1 MYDGMDLKINSNY
14 EDDIRY
20 TVQVHRLILSLI
32 GVWPIL
38 RKIRYREMFVRITI
52 RAMCCF
58 LLFFNLIPWILY
70 MILIA
75 DTLISRLKMCG
86 ILCFYSMVSILYCAL
101 MLYENRIGECVK
113 HVKEDWRNVRNAND
127 RRIMLENAKSGRV
140 ILIYTTLFLFF
151 SSFSYRLSPIIR
163 SRIGNVTIR
172 TMQRGYYYIFF
183 DPHQSPAYE
192 IVVSIHLLTGI
203 VLYIITAAVCGIT
216 ALFTMH
222 ACGQLQMLTAWL
234 ENLSDKQWSRNRTA
248 AQKLAT
254 IITHHARIQRRA
266 SKWLRIFRSLLANI
280 LSDSASLHFKGNQIQ
295 RGRMYLLSGLLG
307 FNDTSV
313 FLQRRYFINLGKWFP
328 FLFLI
333 S

>member
-1 MYDGMDLKINSNY
+1 MYKCGDLKINPNY

-38 RKIRYREMFVRITI
+38 RKLRYREMLIRITI
-52 RAMCCF
+52 RATCC
-58 LLFFNLIPWILY
+58 LLLLFNLIPWILY

-75 DTLISRLKMCG
+75 DTLIGRLKMCG
-86 ILCFYSMVSILYCAL
+86 ALCFYSMVPILYCAL

-113 HVKEDWRNVRNAND
+113 HVKEDWRNVRNTND
-127 RRIMLENAKSGRV
+127 RRIMLENAKASRV
-140 ILIYTTLFLFF
+140 ILICTMLFLFV
-151 SSFSYRLSPIIR
+151 SSSSYRLSPIIR
-163 SRIGNVTIR
+163 SKIGNITIR

-183 DPHQSPAYE
+183 DPQQSPAYE
-192 IVVSIHLLTGI
+192 IVVSIDLLTGI
-203 VLYIITAAVCGIT
+203 LLHVVTAGVCGIA

-222 ACGQLQMLTAWL
+222 ACGQLQMLAAWL

-266 SKWLRIFRSLLANI
+266 VEMII
-280 LSDSASLHFKGNQIQ
+280 
-295 RGRMYLLSGLLG
+295 YLPL
-307 FNDTSV
+307 
-313 FLQRRYFINLGKWFP
+313 INC
-328 FLFLI
+328 
-333 S
+333 